1 MEVNCNQCK
10 RKIDAENIN
19 VSKDTSYCLSCESL
33 TSLSSLLETSPSKKF
48 DTTQNVGGIKVEDN
62 GYSWAINASNRSLMA
77 LFLVP
82 FTLVWAGGSLSGIY
96 GTQLANGEF
105 DLQQSLFGLPFLIGS
120 VVLISFTLM
129 SVFGRTNVSCEN
141 GKALVFIGI
150 GSIGW
155 YRRFDWQN
163 IERITENDS
172 RQNKHLSLEGSKR
185 VNLGWGLTSEK
196 LYFMSNYLKTKLK
209 K

>member
-10 RKIDAENIN
+10 RKIVAENIN
-19 VSKDTSYCLSCESL
+19 ISKDIAYCLSCESL
-33 TSLSSLLETSPSKKF
+33 TSISSLLETTASKKF
-48 DTTQNVGGIKVEDN
+48 NSTQSVSGVKVDDN
-62 GYSWAINASNRSLMA
+62 GYNWSIDASNRGLIA

-96 GTQLANGEF
+96 GTQIVNAEF

-120 VVLISFTLM
+120 VVLITFTLM
-129 SVFGRTNVSCEN
+129 SVFGRTHVSCEN

-150 GSIGW
+150 GFVGW

-163 IERITENDS
+163 IERITENHS
-172 RQNKHLSLEGSKR
+172 RQNKYLSLEGSKR
-185 VNLGWGLTSEK
+185 LNLGWGLSSEK